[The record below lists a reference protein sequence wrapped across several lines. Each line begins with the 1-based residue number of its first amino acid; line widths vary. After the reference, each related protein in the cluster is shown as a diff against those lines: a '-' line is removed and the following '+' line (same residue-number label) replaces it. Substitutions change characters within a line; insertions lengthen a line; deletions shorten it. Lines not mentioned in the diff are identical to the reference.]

1 MSQKNSKWEHWES
14 GKSDSD
20 TDDSEANNSESN
32 DSEDDTSAS
41 EQEDEN
47 HDQHKTFVDY
57 IEMIVEEDWS
67 GDMEKDMEL
76 LKQDFQKYIL
86 GNGIT
91 QTKFFMH
98 IQKQFNATITTLN
111 NQYEDDGIS
120 KSQDDIE
127 EKALEET
134 FNYFIERMEDVI
146 EEIYRRNGIS
156 SEEQA
161 DEEDDVTKNEIDESG
176 QLGAGIGKRRRQKRF
191 VKRQTPYNVRKVIR
205 PLTQLELYKSRLANG
220 NQD

>member
-1 MSQKNSKWEHWES
+1 MLSLNRSCH
-14 GKSDSD
+14 
-20 TDDSEANNSESN
+20 
-32 DSEDDTSAS
+32 
-41 EQEDEN
+41 
-47 HDQHKTFVDY
+47 
-57 IEMIVEEDWS
+57 
-67 GDMEKDMEL
+67 
-76 LKQDFQKYIL
+76 KYIL

-91 QTKFFMH
+91 QTKFFKQ

-134 FNYFIERMEDVI
+134 FNHFIERMEDVI

-156 SEEQA
+156 YEKQA
-161 DEEDDVTKNEIDESG
+161 DQEDDGTKNEIDESG

>member
-1 MSQKNSKWEHWES
+1 MSQKNSKWENWES

-32 DSEDDTSAS
+32 GSEDDTSAS
-41 EQEDEN
+41 EQEDGN

-91 QTKFFMH
+91 QTKFFKQ
-98 IQKQFNATITTLN
+98 IQKQFNATITDLN
-111 NQYEDDGIS
+111 NQYEDDG
-120 KSQDDIE
+120 
-127 EKALEET
+127 T
-134 FNYFIERMEDVI
+134 W
-146 EEIYRRNGIS
+146 
-156 SEEQA
+156 
-161 DEEDDVTKNEIDESG
+161 
-176 QLGAGIGKRRRQKRF
+176 
-191 VKRQTPYNVRKVIR
+191 
-205 PLTQLELYKSRLANG
+205 
-220 NQD
+220 